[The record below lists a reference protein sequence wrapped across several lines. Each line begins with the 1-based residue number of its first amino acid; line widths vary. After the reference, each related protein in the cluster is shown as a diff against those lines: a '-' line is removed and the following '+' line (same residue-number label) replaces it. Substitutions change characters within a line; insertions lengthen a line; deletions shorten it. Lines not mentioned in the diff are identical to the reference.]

1 MAMIE
6 VRFSLEKETKG
17 ALGPHQ
23 EVDDKGEVR
32 ENRHPVHCKSVFERD
47 AVFPQKLRVTVET
60 GSAPNLDG
68 NRAVGPD
75 RNASNGILQLGA
87 IRPPHGARRTFTGGV
102 GSLSSLPWAAAITPS
117 ATFSQL

>member
-60 GSAPNLDG
+60 GSAPNAALSAYFRLFHP
-68 NRAVGPD
+68 RACDCSHRHDSDCLTRSGENGT
-75 RNASNGILQLGA
+75 RRMNA
-87 IRPPHGARRTFTGGV
+87 T
-102 GSLSSLPWAAAITPS
+102 
-117 ATFSQL
+117 